1 MAHSRVSTRAFRLR
15 VCVLALAAVS
25 AFGCLGGQSRVGKLQ
40 EAAQTMNMAT
50 RFGRMDVATEHVAA
64 KQMEDFA
71 KQHANWGGVVRIA
84 DLEYRGMRFVDEK
97 KAIVSVA
104 VAWQR
109 VDEQE
114 LRVTEVAQVWD
125 YDQGK
130 WKLVDETRTA
140 GDVGLLGEPTVYMRP
155 ERREDVHFPSVTI
168 R

>member
-1 MAHSRVSTRAFRLR
+1 MAQPISTFAFRRR
-15 VCVLALAAVS
+15 VGVVAFVALT

-40 EAAQTMNMAT
+40 EAAQNMNMAT

-64 KQMEDFA
+64 KEMEDFA
-71 KQHANWGGVVRIA
+71 RRHANWGGTVRIA
-84 DLEYRGMRFVDEK
+84 DLEYRGMRFVHEK
-97 KAIVSVA
+97 KAIVAVA

-109 VDEQE
+109 LDEQE
-114 LRVTEVAQVWD
+114 LRVTELAQVWD

-155 ERREDVHFPSVTI
+155 ERRENVHFPSVTI

>member
-1 MAHSRVSTRAFRLR
+1 MAQPPSSTRAFRLR
-15 VCVLALAAVS
+15 VSVLALVAVS
-25 AFGCLGGQSRVGKLQ
+25 AFGCLGGQTRVGKLQ
-40 EAAQTMNMAT
+40 EAAQNMNTAT
-50 RFGRMDVATEHVAA
+50 RFGRMDIATEHVAD
-64 KQMEDFA
+64 KEMNEFA
-71 KQHANWGGVVRIA
+71 RRHANWGGAVRVA
-84 DLEYRGMRFVDEK
+84 DLEYRGMRFVHEK

-109 VDEQE
+109 MDEQE
-114 LRVTEVAQVWD
+114 LRVTELAQVWD

-155 ERREDVHFPSVTI
+155 ERREDAHFPSVTI